1 MLCSFLFVVG
11 LELLVIHLHW
21 WFVLVSVD
29 KIFDDLLTRESIFVD
44 REVLTHDYVP
54 EELPHR
60 EEEISRLAYIL
71 ASVLKGGRPSN
82 VFMYGKTGTGK
93 TAVARY
99 VLKKLKERASQ
110 VGIPISYAYV
120 NCKYRK
126 TNYRVLVKICE
137 ELGCTGIPN
146 TGLPTDVV
154 FDKLIKFIEK
164 LDRLVIVI
172 LDELDWLVR
181 NAGDDVLYQLT
192 RINNDLRGAKVSL
205 IGITND
211 LKFRE
216 YLDSRVLSS
225 LSEESI
231 VFKPYN
237 SEQLYNILKMRAD
250 LAFKPGVVSEEALR
264 LAAALAA
271 QEHGDARRAIDL
283 LRVAGEIADRKG
295 DERLT
300 EDHIMIAQ
308 RQVERDIIEAVIRKL
323 PQQEQLVL
331 LAISFLASRSDPIT
345 TGNVKKVYE
354 QICSFLGSKPVTLR
368 RLNDILADLETLGI
382 ISATIKS
389 MGRYGRTRIIRLEV
403 PVNLTLSVLLEDD
416 RYKEFFDRASP
427 KISLG

>member
-1 MLCSFLFVVG
+1 LSA
-11 LELLVIHLHW
+11 
-21 WFVLVSVD
+21 VD
-29 KIFDDLLTRESIFVD
+29 KIFDDLLLRESIFIN

-54 EELPHR
+54 DELPHR
-60 EEEISRLAYIL
+60 EEEISKLAYIL
-71 ASVLKGGRPSN
+71 ASALKGGKPSN

-99 VLKKLKERASQ
+99 VLKKLADRAS
-110 VGIPISYAYV
+110 VIGMNVSFAYV
-120 NCKYRK
+120 NCRYRK
-126 TNYRVLVKICE
+126 TNYRVLAKICE
-137 ELGCTGIPN
+137 ELGCSGVPS

-154 FDKLIKFIEK
+154 FDKLRNFIER
-164 LDRLVIVI
+164 LNRLVIVI

-181 NAGDDVLYQLT
+181 NSGDDTLYQLT
-192 RINNDLRGAKVSL
+192 RINNDLENSKVSI

-237 SEQLYNILKMRAD
+237 SEQLYDILKMRTQ
-250 LAFKPGVVSEEALR
+250 LAFKDGVVSEEALK

-283 LRVAGEIADRKG
+283 LRVAGEIADRRG
-295 DERLT
+295 DNKLT
-300 EDHIMIAQ
+300 AEHIMLAQ
-308 RQVERDIIEAVIRKL
+308 KQVDRDIIEMVIRKL

-331 LAISFLASRSDPIT
+331 LAITVLNNGDGQIT
-345 TGNVKKVYE
+345 TGSVKKVYE
-354 QICSFLGSKPVTLR
+354 KICELLGYKPITLR
-368 RLNDILADLETLGI
+368 RLNDILADLEMLGI
-382 ISATIKS
+382 ITATIKS

-403 PVNLTLSVLLEDD
+403 PRDILIGVLSEDEK
-416 RYKEFFDRASP
+416 YNEILSKN
-427 KISLG
+427 ILN

>member
-1 MLCSFLFVVG
+1 M
-11 LELLVIHLHW
+11 
-21 WFVLVSVD
+21 D
-29 KIFDDLLTRESIFVD
+29 KVFDDLLQRESIFIN

-60 EEEISRLAYIL
+60 EDEITKLAYIL
-71 ASVLKGGRPSN
+71 ASALKGGKPSN
-82 VFMYGKTGTGK
+82 VLMYGKTGTGK

-99 VLKKLKERASQ
+99 VLKKLVERASSI
-110 VGIPISYAYV
+110 GLSLSYAYV

-126 TNYRVLVKICE
+126 TNYRVLAKICE
-137 ELGCTGIPN
+137 ELGCTGIPE

-154 FDKLIKFIEK
+154 LDRLWKYVEK

-181 NAGDDVLYQLT
+181 NSGDDTLYQLT
-192 RINNDLRGAKVSL
+192 RINNDLKRSKVSI

-225 LSEESI
+225 LSEETL

-237 SEQLYNILKMRAD
+237 SQQLYNILKMRAE
-250 LAFKPGVVSEEALR
+250 LAFKPGVVSEEALK

-295 DERLT
+295 DTKLT
-300 EDHIMIAQ
+300 TEHILISQ
-308 RQVERDIIEAVIRKL
+308 KQVERDIIEAVIRKL
-323 PQQEQLVL
+323 PQQEQVVL
-331 LAISFLASRSDPIT
+331 LSLAILADKGETIT
-345 TGNVKKVYE
+345 TGLAKKVYE
-354 QICSFLGSKPVTLR
+354 QICNYLGLRPVTLR
-368 RLNDILADLETLGI
+368 RLNDIFADLETLGI
-382 ISATIKS
+382 ISATIRS

-403 PVNLTLSVLLEDD
+403 PLPVLINVLLEEE
-416 RYKEFFDRASP
+416 RYREYIEMAIP
-427 KISLG
+427 SLQKVL